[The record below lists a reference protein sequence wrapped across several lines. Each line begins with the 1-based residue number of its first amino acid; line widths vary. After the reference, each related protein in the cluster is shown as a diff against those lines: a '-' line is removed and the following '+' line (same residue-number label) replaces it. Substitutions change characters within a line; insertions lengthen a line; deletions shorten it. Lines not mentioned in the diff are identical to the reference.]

1 MKALRWFQTK
11 VGLFQDPRMMF
22 LLNQPHG
29 DSYFVI
35 WFYLKDLAGM
45 INDDGYIYV
54 SEGQV
59 MPTELLA
66 RQLRRRKAFVER
78 VLDVFEQIDL
88 ISRDET
94 GLIRIVPW
102 DEIQSFSRDEKK
114 RSDAR
119 DRMRRYR
126 QRQRE
131 EQVNAAVCASYDE
144 MTGRMPVERLGSVNG
159 QACETGYTAP
169 YGRAEWDCVQHDEQ
183 VGAMLDEKIQ
193 SIDEP
198 MPDTEPAASYG
209 GTAVDYPRNGMKTVA
224 VTDKKRLRV
233 NGQTHQTEYAAPYG
247 KADLHCV
254 RHDEQVGAMLDE
266 KVHGVDK
273 PTPDTEPAAS
283 YGGTAVDYPRN
294 GMKTV
299 AVTDKKRQRVHGQAQ
314 QTGYAVP
321 YGEADLHCVRHGE
334 QVGVLLDEK
343 MQSINELIPER
354 EYAVSYSGAVMDYPR
369 NGMKT
374 VAVTDK
380 KRLRAHGQAQ
390 QTGYTVPYGKAA
402 LDFVQHNEQ
411 VGAILDEKMQN
422 INEPIP
428 ETEYAAS
435 CGGADLTCT
444 QLSERQELAAYDGD
458 GIDGIQGEEG
468 AEGIAYVTEDRAS
481 APGADP
487 AADYLDEGQNTCG
500 DREEASSLP
509 GGKALLYYE
518 ALFGK
523 ADGQTVE
530 ALQGLARR
538 WGEEAVCRAIC
549 IALKK
554 GASSVQYIHAVL
566 VHSKGSP
573 RHDTAPSPY
582 ESAGG
587 TPSGQ
592 GGLRHI
598 SDMSWGS
605 PDVSLGEGICP
616 VYEALP

>member
-54 SEGQV
+54 SERQV

-131 EQVNAAVCASYDE
+131 GQAKAAAGASHNE
-144 MTGRMPVERLGSVNG
+144 MAGCMPDERLQGVNG
-159 QACETGYTAP
+159 QACETGYVAS

-183 VGAMLDEKIQ
+183 VGAILDEKMQNIN
-193 SIDEP
+193 EP
-198 MPDTEPAASYG
+198 TPETEPAASYG
-209 GTAVDYPRNGMKTVA
+209 GTAVDYRRNGMKTVA
-224 VTDKKRLRV
+224 VT
-233 NGQTHQTEYAAPYG
+233 N
-247 KADLHCV
+247 
-254 RHDEQVGAMLDE
+254 
-266 KVHGVDK
+266 
-273 PTPDTEPAAS
+273 
-283 YGGTAVDYPRN
+283 
-294 GMKTV
+294 
-299 AVTDKKRQRVHGQAQ
+299 
-314 QTGYAVP
+314 
-321 YGEADLHCVRHGE
+321 
-334 QVGVLLDEK
+334 
-343 MQSINELIPER
+343 
-354 EYAVSYSGAVMDYPR
+354 
-369 NGMKT
+369 
-374 VAVTDK
+374 K

-458 GIDGIQGEEG
+458 DIDGIQGEEANQG
-468 AEGIAYVTEDRAS
+468 MSYVTEDRAY
-481 APGADP
+481 APGADF
-487 AADYLDEGQNTCG
+487 AADYPDEGRDICG
-500 DREEASSLP
+500 DREEPSSPP

-538 WGEEAVCRAIC
+538 WGEEAVCRAVC

-554 GASSVQYIHAVL
+554 GASSIQYIHAVL

-592 GGLRHI
+592 GGLCHI
-598 SDMSWGS
+598 SAMSWGS
-605 PDVSLGEGICP
+605 PDVSLGEGIRP

>member
-1 MKALRWFQTK
+1 MKGLRWFQTK
-11 VGLFQDPRMMF
+11 VGLFQDPRMMY

-54 SEGQV
+54 SERQA

-94 GLIRIVPW
+94 GLMRIVPW

-131 EQVNAAVCASYDE
+131 GLAKAAACASHNE
-144 MTGRMPVERLGSVNG
+144 MTGCMSDERLQGVNG
-159 QACETGYTAP
+159 QACETGYVAS

-183 VGAMLDEKIQ
+183 VGAILDEKMQNIN
-193 SIDEP
+193 EP
-198 MPDTEPAASYG
+198 TPETEPAASYG
-209 GTAVDYPRNGMKTVA
+209 GTAVDYR
-224 VTDKKRLRV
+224 
-233 NGQTHQTEYAAPYG
+233 
-247 KADLHCV
+247 
-254 RHDEQVGAMLDE
+254 
-266 KVHGVDK
+266 
-273 PTPDTEPAAS
+273 
-283 YGGTAVDYPRN
+283 
-294 GMKTV
+294 
-299 AVTDKKRQRVHGQAQ
+299 
-314 QTGYAVP
+314 
-321 YGEADLHCVRHGE
+321 
-334 QVGVLLDEK
+334 
-343 MQSINELIPER
+343 
-354 EYAVSYSGAVMDYPR
+354 R

-444 QLSERQELAAYDGD
+444 QLSEGREIAAYEGD
-458 GIDGIQGEEG
+458 DIDGIQGEER
-468 AEGIAYVTEDRAS
+468 AEGIAYVTEDRAY
-481 APGADP
+481 APGADSV
-487 AADYLDEGQNTCG
+487 ADYLGEGQNTCG
-500 DREEASSLP
+500 DREEPSSLP

-523 ADGQTVE
+523 ADGQTAE

-538 WGEEAVCRAIC
+538 WGDEAVCRAIC

-554 GASSVQYIHAVL
+554 GESSVPYIRAVL
-566 VHSKGSP
+566 VHCKGNP

-582 ESAGG
+582 ERERSM
-587 TPSGQ
+587 PSGQ

-598 SDMSWGS
+598 SDRNWGS

>member
-11 VGLFQDPRMMF
+11 VGLFQDPRMMY
-22 LLNQPHG
+22 LLSQPHG

-54 SEGQV
+54 SEGQA

-131 EQVNAAVCASYDE
+131 GQAKAAACASHNE
-144 MTGRMPVERLGSVNG
+144 MAGCMSEERLQGVNG

-169 YGRAEWDCVQHDEQ
+169 YGRAE
-183 VGAMLDEKIQ
+183 L
-193 SIDEP
+193 
-198 MPDTEPAASYG
+198 Y
-209 GTAVDYPRNGMKTVA
+209 
-224 VTDKKRLRV
+224 
-233 NGQTHQTEYAAPYG
+233 
-247 KADLHCV
+247 CV
-254 RHDEQVGAMLDE
+254 RYDEQVGAMLDE

-273 PTPDTEPAAS
+273 PTPETEPAAS
-283 YGGTAVDYPRN
+283 YGEMTMG
-294 GMKTV
+294 
-299 AVTDKKRQRVHGQAQ
+299 
-314 QTGYAVP
+314 
-321 YGEADLHCVRHGE
+321 CFRHGE
-334 QVGVLLDEK
+334 KDIL
-343 MQSINELIPER
+343 
-354 EYAVSYSGAVMDYPR
+354 
-369 NGMKT
+369 
-374 VAVTDK
+374 VTDK
-380 KRLRAHGQAQ
+380 KRLRVHGQAQ
-390 QTGYTVPYGKAA
+390 QTGYTVPYGKAKW
-402 LDFVQHNEQ
+402 DCVQHGEQVDRMLGEKMQSINAPIPDTEHTASYGRAAVDYPRNGMKTIAVTDKKRLRVHGQAQQTGYAVPSGKADLHCVQHGEQ
-411 VGAILDEKMQN
+411 VGILLDEKMQS

-428 ETEYAAS
+428 ATEYAAL

-444 QLSERQELAAYDGD
+444 QLSEGREIAAYEGD
-458 GIDGIQGEEG
+458 DIDGIQGEER
-468 AEGIAYVTEDRAS
+468 AEGIAYVTEDRAY
-481 APGADP
+481 APGADSV
-487 AADYLDEGQNTCG
+487 ADYLGEGQNTCG
-500 DREEASSLP
+500 DREEPSSLP

-523 ADGQTVE
+523 TDRQTVE

-538 WGEEAVCRAIC
+538 WGDEAVCRAIC

-554 GASSVQYIHAVL
+554 GESSVPYIRAVL

-582 ESAGG
+582 ETKRSM
-587 TPSGQ
+587 PSGR

-605 PDVSLGEGICP
+605 PDVSLGEGIRP

>member
-11 VGLFQDPRMMF
+11 VGLFQDPRMMY
-22 LLNQPHG
+22 LLSQPHG

-45 INDDGYIYV
+45 LNDDGYIYV
-54 SEGQV
+54 SEGQA

-88 ISRDET
+88 ISRDEA
-94 GLIRIVPW
+94 GFIRIVPW

-131 EQVNAAVCASYDE
+131 GQAKAAAGASHNE
-144 MTGRMPVERLGSVNG
+144 MAGCMPDERLQGVNG
-159 QACETGYTAP
+159 QACETGYVAS

-183 VGAMLDEKIQ
+183 VGAILDEKMQNIN
-193 SIDEP
+193 EP
-198 MPDTEPAASYG
+198 TPETEPAASYG
-209 GTAVDYPRNGMKTVA
+209 GTAVDYR
-224 VTDKKRLRV
+224 
-233 NGQTHQTEYAAPYG
+233 
-247 KADLHCV
+247 
-254 RHDEQVGAMLDE
+254 
-266 KVHGVDK
+266 
-273 PTPDTEPAAS
+273 
-283 YGGTAVDYPRN
+283 
-294 GMKTV
+294 
-299 AVTDKKRQRVHGQAQ
+299 
-314 QTGYAVP
+314 
-321 YGEADLHCVRHGE
+321 
-334 QVGVLLDEK
+334 
-343 MQSINELIPER
+343 
-354 EYAVSYSGAVMDYPR
+354 R

-458 GIDGIQGEEG
+458 DIDGIQGEEANQG
-468 AEGIAYVTEDRAS
+468 MSYVTEDRAY
-481 APGADP
+481 APGADF
-487 AADYLDEGQNTCG
+487 AADYPDEGRDICG
-500 DREEASSLP
+500 DREEPSSPP
-509 GGKALLYYE
+509 GSKALLYYE

-523 ADGQTVE
+523 ADGQTAE

-538 WGEEAVCRAIC
+538 WGDEAVCRAVC

-554 GASSVQYIHAVL
+554 GASSIQYIRTVL
-566 VHSKGSP
+566 VHCKGTP

-582 ESAGG
+582 ENARSM
-587 TPSGQ
+587 PSGQ

-598 SDMSWGS
+598 SDMNWGS
-605 PDVSLGEGICP
+605 PDVSLGEGIRP

>member
-1 MKALRWFQTK
+1 MY
-11 VGLFQDPRMMF
+11 
-22 LLNQPHG
+22 LLSQPHG

-54 SEGQV
+54 SEGQA

-66 RQLRRRKAFVER
+66 RQLRRSKAFVER

-94 GLIRIVPW
+94 GLMRIVPW

-131 EQVNAAVCASYDE
+131 GQEKVAPCTPADE
-144 MTGRMPVERLGSVNG
+144 MTGCLPDERLQGVNG
-159 QACETGYTAP
+159 QAGEGYATSCGKAAL
-169 YGRAEWDCVQHDEQ
+169 YCVQHDEQ
-183 VGAMLDEKIQ
+183 AGAMLDEKVHGV
-193 SIDEP
+193 DKPTPE
-198 MPDTEPAASYG
+198 TEPAASYG

-224 VTDKKRLRV
+224 VTDKKRLRA
-233 NGQTHQTEYAAPYG
+233 NGQTHQTEYAAPSG

-254 RHDEQVGAMLDE
+254 Q
-266 KVHGVDK
+266 
-273 PTPDTEPAAS
+273 
-283 YGGTAVDYPRN
+283 
-294 GMKTV
+294 
-299 AVTDKKRQRVHGQAQ
+299 
-314 QTGYAVP
+314 
-321 YGEADLHCVRHGE
+321 HGE
-334 QVGVLLDEK
+334 QVGILLDEK
-343 MQSINELIPER
+343 MRS
-354 EYAVSYSGAVMDYPR
+354 
-369 NGMKT
+369 
-374 VAVTDK
+374 
-380 KRLRAHGQAQ
+380 
-390 QTGYTVPYGKAA
+390 
-402 LDFVQHNEQ
+402 
-411 VGAILDEKMQN
+411 

-428 ETEYAAS
+428 ATEYAAP
-435 CGGADLTCT
+435 CGGADLNCT
-444 QLSERQELAAYDGD
+444 QLSERQEIAAYDRD
-458 GIDGIQGEEG
+458 GMNGIQGEEG
-468 AEGIAYVTEDRAS
+468 AEGIAYVTEDRAY
-481 APGADP
+481 APWADS
-487 AADYLDEGQNTCG
+487 AADYLDEGRDTCS
-500 DREEASSLP
+500 DREEPSSLP

-582 ESAGG
+582 ETERSM
-587 TPSGQ
+587 PSGR

-616 VYEALP
+616 VYDALP

>member
-1 MKALRWFQTK
+1 MSLTTIESCEGRGADMKALRWFQTK

-54 SEGQV
+54 SERQA

-131 EQVNAAVCASYDE
+131 EQANVAACASHNE
-144 MTGRMPVERLGSVNG
+144 MPGRMPAERLESVNG
-159 QACETGYTAP
+159 QACETGYVAP
-169 YGRAEWDCVQHDEQ
+169 YGRSELDCLQHGEQ
-183 VGAMLDEKIQ
+183 IGRVLDESIQ
-193 SIDEP
+193 NDNELVP
-198 MPDTEPAASYG
+198 ETERAASYG
-209 GTAVDYPRNGMKTVA
+209 GAAV
-224 VTDKKRLRV
+224 
-233 NGQTHQTEYAAPYG
+233 
-247 KADLHCV
+247 
-254 RHDEQVGAMLDE
+254 
-266 KVHGVDK
+266 
-273 PTPDTEPAAS
+273 
-283 YGGTAVDYPRN
+283 
-294 GMKTV
+294 
-299 AVTDKKRQRVHGQAQ
+299 
-314 QTGYAVP
+314 
-321 YGEADLHCVRHGE
+321 
-334 QVGVLLDEK
+334 
-343 MQSINELIPER
+343 
-354 EYAVSYSGAVMDYPR
+354 DYPR

-444 QLSERQELAAYDGD
+444 QLSERQELAAYEGD
-458 GIDGIQGEEG
+458 DIDGIQGEER
-468 AEGIAYVTEDRAS
+468 AEGIAYVTEDRAY
-481 APGADP
+481 APCAGS
-487 AADYLDEGQNTCG
+487 AADYLDVGQDTCG
-500 DREEASSLP
+500 DREEPSSPP

-523 ADGQTVE
+523 ADGQTAE

-538 WGEEAVCRAIC
+538 WGDEAVCRAIC

-554 GASSVQYIHAVL
+554 GESSVPYIRAVL
-566 VHSKGSP
+566 IHCKGNP

-582 ESAGG
+582 ENERSM
-587 TPSGQ
+587 PSGQ

-598 SDMSWGS
+598 SDRNWGS

>member
-11 VGLFQDPRMMF
+11 VGLFQDPRMMY

-54 SEGQV
+54 SERQA

-131 EQVNAAVCASYDE
+131 GQAKAAAGASHNEMAGCMPDE
-144 MTGRMPVERLGSVNG
+144 RIRSVNG
-159 QACETGYTAP
+159 QAQQTGYTAP
-169 YGRAEWDCVQHDEQ
+169 YGRAELDCVQ
-183 VGAMLDEKIQ
+183 
-193 SIDEP
+193 
-198 MPDTEPAASYG
+198 
-209 GTAVDYPRNGMKTVA
+209 
-224 VTDKKRLRV
+224 
-233 NGQTHQTEYAAPYG
+233 
-247 KADLHCV
+247 
-254 RHDEQVGAMLDE
+254 
-266 KVHGVDK
+266 
-273 PTPDTEPAAS
+273 
-283 YGGTAVDYPRN
+283 
-294 GMKTV
+294 
-299 AVTDKKRQRVHGQAQ
+299 
-314 QTGYAVP
+314 
-321 YGEADLHCVRHGE
+321 HGE
-334 QVGVLLDEK
+334 QVGILLDEK
-343 MQSINELIPER
+343 MQSINE
-354 EYAVSYSGAVMDYPR
+354 
-369 NGMKT
+369 
-374 VAVTDK
+374 
-380 KRLRAHGQAQ
+380 
-390 QTGYTVPYGKAA
+390 
-402 LDFVQHNEQ
+402 
-411 VGAILDEKMQN
+411 
-422 INEPIP
+422 PIP
-428 ETEYAAS
+428 ATEYAAP

-444 QLSERQELAAYDGD
+444 LLSERQELAAYDGD
-458 GIDGIQGEEG
+458 DIDGIQGEEG
-468 AEGIAYVTEDRAS
+468 AEGVAYVAEDMVY
-481 APGADP
+481 APCAGS
-487 AADYLDEGQNTCG
+487 AADYLDVGQDTCG
-500 DREEASSLP
+500 DREEPSSPP

-518 ALFGK
+518 ALFSK
-523 ADGQTVE
+523 ADGQTAE

-538 WGEEAVCRAIC
+538 WGDEAVCRAIC

-554 GASSVQYIHAVL
+554 GESSVPYIRAVL
-566 VHSKGSP
+566 VHCKGNP

-582 ESAGG
+582 ERERSM
-587 TPSGQ
+587 PSGQ

-598 SDMSWGS
+598 SDRNWGS

>member
-11 VGLFQDPRMMF
+11 VGLFQDPRMMY
-22 LLNQPHG
+22 LLSQPHG

-45 INDDGYIYV
+45 INDNGCIYV
-54 SEGQV
+54 SQGQPV
-59 MPTELLA
+59 TTELLA

-94 GLIRIVPW
+94 GLMRIVPW

-131 EQVNAAVCASYDE
+131 EQVKAAACALPNE
-144 MTGRMPVERLGSVNG
+144 MIGRMPDERIRSVNG
-159 QACETGYTAP
+159 QACEGYTTS
-169 YGRAEWDCVQHDEQ
+169 C
-183 VGAMLDEKIQ
+183 
-193 SIDEP
+193 
-198 MPDTEPAASYG
+198 
-209 GTAVDYPRNGMKTVA
+209 
-224 VTDKKRLRV
+224 
-233 NGQTHQTEYAAPYG
+233 
-247 KADLHCV
+247 
-254 RHDEQVGAMLDE
+254 
-266 KVHGVDK
+266 
-273 PTPDTEPAAS
+273 
-283 YGGTAVDYPRN
+283 
-294 GMKTV
+294 
-299 AVTDKKRQRVHGQAQ
+299 
-314 QTGYAVP
+314 
-321 YGEADLHCVRHGE
+321 
-334 QVGVLLDEK
+334 
-343 MQSINELIPER
+343 
-354 EYAVSYSGAVMDYPR
+354 
-369 NGMKT
+369 
-374 VAVTDK
+374 
-380 KRLRAHGQAQ
+380 
-390 QTGYTVPYGKAA
+390 GKAA
-402 LDFVQHNEQ
+402 LDFVQHDEQ
-411 VGAILDEKMQN
+411 IGAILDEKMQN
-422 INEPIP
+422 INEPTPETEPAASYGGAVMGDLRNSEKTVAETDKRMQSVNGQGREMRDTAPYGRAEWDCVHYGEQVGVLLDEKVHGVDKPTPETEPTESYGGAAVDYPRNGMKTIAMTDKKRLRVNGQAQQTGYAVPSGKAKWGCVQHDERIGVLLDEKAQNINELIP
-428 ETEYAAS
+428 EREYAAS
-435 CGGADLTCT
+435 YGGAVMGFLKNSEKDAAGPDEKVQSVNEPTYQVECAVANDGADLACT

-458 GIDGIQGEEG
+458 DIDGIQRED
-468 AEGIAYVTEDRAS
+468 ADEGISYVTKYV
-481 APGADP
+481 PGADS
-487 AADYLDEGQNTCG
+487 AADYLNEGQNTCS
-500 DREEASSLP
+500 DREEPSSLP

-582 ESAGG
+582 ETERAM
-587 TPSGQ
+587 PSGR

-598 SDMSWGS
+598 SAMSWGS
-605 PDVSLGEGICP
+605 PDVSLGEGIRP

>member
-11 VGLFQDPRMMF
+11 VGLFQDPRMMY
-22 LLNQPHG
+22 LLSQPHG

-35 WFYLKDLAGM
+35 WFYLKDLADM

-54 SEGQV
+54 SERQA

-131 EQVNAAVCASYDE
+131 GQAKAAAGASHNE
-144 MTGRMPVERLGSVNG
+144 MAGCMPDERLQGVNG
-159 QACETGYTAP
+159 QACETGYVAS

-183 VGAMLDEKIQ
+183 VGAILDEKMQNIN
-193 SIDEP
+193 EP
-198 MPDTEPAASYG
+198 TPETEPAASYG
-209 GTAVDYPRNGMKTVA
+209 GTAVDYR
-224 VTDKKRLRV
+224 
-233 NGQTHQTEYAAPYG
+233 
-247 KADLHCV
+247 
-254 RHDEQVGAMLDE
+254 
-266 KVHGVDK
+266 
-273 PTPDTEPAAS
+273 
-283 YGGTAVDYPRN
+283 
-294 GMKTV
+294 
-299 AVTDKKRQRVHGQAQ
+299 
-314 QTGYAVP
+314 
-321 YGEADLHCVRHGE
+321 
-334 QVGVLLDEK
+334 
-343 MQSINELIPER
+343 
-354 EYAVSYSGAVMDYPR
+354 R

-444 QLSERQELAAYDGD
+444 QLSERREIAAYDGD
-458 GIDGIQGEEG
+458 DIDGMQGEEG
-468 AEGIAYVTEDRAS
+468 EEGISYVTEDMAYAS
-481 APGADP
+481 WAGSDSSCF
-487 AADYLDEGQNTCG
+487 DVGQDTCG
-500 DREEASSLP
+500 DREEPSSPP
-509 GGKALLYYE
+509 GSKALLYYE

-538 WGEEAVCRAIC
+538 WGDEAVCRAVC

-554 GASSVQYIHAVL
+554 GASSVPYIHAVL

-573 RHDTAPSPY
+573 RHDAAPSPY
-582 ESAGG
+582 ESERPV
-587 TPSGQ
+587 PSGQ

-598 SDMSWGS
+598 SDRNWGS

>member
-11 VGLFQDPRMMF
+11 VGLFQDPRMMY
-22 LLNQPHG
+22 LLSQPHG

-54 SEGQV
+54 SERQA

-131 EQVNAAVCASYDE
+131 GQAKAAAGASHNE
-144 MTGRMPVERLGSVNG
+144 MAGCMPDERLQGVNG
-159 QACETGYTAP
+159 QACETGYVAS

-183 VGAMLDEKIQ
+183 VGAILDEKMQNIN
-193 SIDEP
+193 EP
-198 MPDTEPAASYG
+198 TPETEPAASYD
-209 GTAVDYPRNGMKTVA
+209 GTAADYR
-224 VTDKKRLRV
+224 
-233 NGQTHQTEYAAPYG
+233 
-247 KADLHCV
+247 
-254 RHDEQVGAMLDE
+254 
-266 KVHGVDK
+266 
-273 PTPDTEPAAS
+273 
-283 YGGTAVDYPRN
+283 
-294 GMKTV
+294 
-299 AVTDKKRQRVHGQAQ
+299 
-314 QTGYAVP
+314 
-321 YGEADLHCVRHGE
+321 
-334 QVGVLLDEK
+334 
-343 MQSINELIPER
+343 
-354 EYAVSYSGAVMDYPR
+354 R

-435 CGGADLTCT
+435 CGGANLTCT

-458 GIDGIQGEEG
+458 DIDGIQGEETD
-468 AEGIAYVTEDRAS
+468 EGISYVAEDMAY
-481 APGADP
+481 APCAGS
-487 AADYLDEGQNTCG
+487 AADYLDVGQDTCG
-500 DREEASSLP
+500 DREEPSSPP
-509 GGKALLYYE
+509 GSKALLYYE

-582 ESAGG
+582 ETKRSM
-587 TPSGQ
+587 PSGR

-605 PDVSLGEGICP
+605 PDVSLGEGIRP
-616 VYEALP
+616 VYEALL

>member
-54 SEGQV
+54 SERQA

-119 DRMRRYR
+119 NRMRRYR

-131 EQVNAAVCASYDE
+131 EQANTAACASHNE
-144 MTGRMPVERLGSVNG
+144 MTGRMPVERLQSVNG
-159 QACETGYTAP
+159 QACEPGYTVP
-169 YGRAEWDCVQHDEQ
+169 YGEGVLKCQHGEQ
-183 VGAMLDEKIQ
+183 VSRMLDEKIQ
-193 SIDEP
+193 DINEP
-198 MPDTEPAASYG
+198 LLETEPAASYSRVATG
-209 GTAVDYPRNGMKTVA
+209 YRRNGMKTVA
-224 VTDKKRLRV
+224 VPDKRIQRV
-233 NGQTHQTEYAAPYG
+233 NGQTHQTGYTAPSGKAELDCGHYGEQISHMLDEKIQNGNEPLPETEPTALYGGTVADYPQNGMKASAVTNKRTQHVNEQTHQTGYAAPYG
-247 KADLHCV
+247 EAELDCV
-254 RHDEQVGAMLDE
+254 RYGEQIGVIVHE
-266 KVHGVDK
+266 KSHGVD
-273 PTPDTEPAAS
+273 EP
-283 YGGTAVDYPRN
+283 
-294 GMKTV
+294 
-299 AVTDKKRQRVHGQAQ
+299 
-314 QTGYAVP
+314 
-321 YGEADLHCVRHGE
+321 L
-334 QVGVLLDEK
+334 
-343 MQSINELIPER
+343 
-354 EYAVSYSGAVMDYPR
+354 
-369 NGMKT
+369 
-374 VAVTDK
+374 
-380 KRLRAHGQAQ
+380 
-390 QTGYTVPYGKAA
+390 
-402 LDFVQHNEQ
+402 
-411 VGAILDEKMQN
+411 
-422 INEPIP
+422 P
-428 ETEYAAS
+428 ETEYVASCDGIVMDFPQHNEKDASGADEKLQIANGQIHKMEYAAS
-435 CGGADLTCT
+435 SGRAVLTCP
-444 QLSERQELAAYDGD
+444 QISNVRKIAAHDENDIGS
-458 GIDGIQGEEG
+458 IQGEEATG
-468 AEGIAYVTEDRAS
+468 GMLYVTEDGTPMPYANS
-481 APGADP
+481 AAGR
-487 AADYLDEGQNTCG
+487 LDEKRDTCG
-500 DREEASSLP
+500 DREEPSSPP

-523 ADGQTVE
+523 ADGQTAE

-538 WGEEAVCRAIC
+538 WGDEAVCRAIC

-554 GASSVQYIHAVL
+554 GESSVPYIRAVL
-566 VHSKGSP
+566 VHCKGNP

-582 ESAGG
+582 ERERSM
-587 TPSGQ
+587 PSGQ

-598 SDMSWGS
+598 SDRNWGS

>member
-11 VGLFQDPRMMF
+11 VGLFQDPRMMY

-54 SEGQV
+54 SEGQA

-94 GLIRIVPW
+94 GLMRIVPW

-131 EQVNAAVCASYDE
+131 EQANVAACASHNE
-144 MTGRMPVERLGSVNG
+144 MPGRMPAERLESVNG
-159 QACETGYTAP
+159 QACETGYVAS
-169 YGRAEWDCVQHDEQ
+169 YGRAELYCVRHDEQ

-193 SIDEP
+193 NINEP
-198 MPDTEPAASYG
+198 IPETEPAASYG

-233 NGQTHQTEYAAPYG
+233 
-247 KADLHCV
+247 
-254 RHDEQVGAMLDE
+254 
-266 KVHGVDK
+266 
-273 PTPDTEPAAS
+273 
-283 YGGTAVDYPRN
+283 
-294 GMKTV
+294 
-299 AVTDKKRQRVHGQAQ
+299 HGQAQ
-314 QTGYAVP
+314 QTGDAVP
-321 YGEADLHCVRHGE
+321 SGKAEWECVHYGE
-334 QVGVLLDEK
+334 QVGVLLDAK
-343 MQSINELIPER
+343 VQGVDKPIPER
-354 EYAVSYSGAVMDYPR
+354 EYAASYGEAVMGCPR
-369 NGMKT
+369 NS
-374 VAVTDK
+374 
-380 KRLRAHGQAQ
+380 
-390 QTGYTVPYGKAA
+390 GKDAA
-402 LDFVQHNEQ
+402 
-411 VGAILDEKMQN
+411 GPDEKVQSV
-422 INEPIP
+422 NEPTYKV
-428 ETEYAAS
+428 ECAVAND
-435 CGGADLTCT
+435 GADLTCT
-444 QLSERQELAAYDGD
+444 QISERQELAAYEGD
-458 GIDGIQGEEG
+458 DIDGIQGEEANQG
-468 AEGIAYVTEDRAS
+468 MSYVTEDRAY
-481 APGADP
+481 APGADF
-487 AADYLDEGQNTCG
+487 AADYPDEGRDICG
-500 DREEASSLP
+500 DREEPSSPP

-538 WGEEAVCRAIC
+538 WGDEAVCRAIC

-554 GASSVQYIHAVL
+554 GESSVPYIRAVL
-566 VHSKGSP
+566 IHCKGNP

-582 ESAGG
+582 ERERSM
-587 TPSGQ
+587 PSGQ
-592 GGLRHI
+592 GGLCHI
-598 SDMSWGS
+598 SAMSWGS
-605 PDVSLGEGICP
+605 PDVSLGEGIRP

>member
-1 MKALRWFQTK
+1 MKGLRWFQTK
-11 VGLFQDPRMMF
+11 VGLFQDPRMMY
-22 LLNQPHG
+22 LLSQPHG

-54 SEGQV
+54 SERQV

-131 EQVNAAVCASYDE
+131 GLAKAAACASHNE
-144 MTGRMPVERLGSVNG
+144 MTGCMSDERLQGVNG
-159 QACETGYTAP
+159 QACETGYVAS
-169 YGRAEWDCVQHDEQ
+169 YGRAELYCVRHDEQ

-193 SIDEP
+193 NINEP
-198 MPDTEPAASYG
+198 LPETEPAGLYS
-209 GTAVDYPRNGMKTVA
+209 GTAADYPRNGMKA
-224 VTDKKRLRV
+224 VDVPDKKRLRV

-247 KADLHCV
+247 RAELDCV
-254 RHDEQVGAMLDE
+254 QHDEQVGI
-266 KVHGVDK
+266 
-273 PTPDTEPAAS
+273 
-283 YGGTAVDYPRN
+283 
-294 GMKTV
+294 
-299 AVTDKKRQRVHGQAQ
+299 
-314 QTGYAVP
+314 
-321 YGEADLHCVRHGE
+321 
-334 QVGVLLDEK
+334 LLDEK
-343 MQSINELIPER
+343 MQSINE
-354 EYAVSYSGAVMDYPR
+354 
-369 NGMKT
+369 
-374 VAVTDK
+374 
-380 KRLRAHGQAQ
+380 
-390 QTGYTVPYGKAA
+390 
-402 LDFVQHNEQ
+402 
-411 VGAILDEKMQN
+411 
-422 INEPIP
+422 PIP
-428 ETEYAAS
+428 ATEYAAP

-444 QLSERQELAAYDGD
+444 QLSEGREIAAYDGD
-458 GIDGIQGEEG
+458 DIDGIQGEEANQG
-468 AEGIAYVTEDRAS
+468 MSYVTEDRAY
-481 APGADP
+481 APGADF
-487 AADYLDEGQNTCG
+487 AADYLDVGQDTCG
-500 DREEASSLP
+500 DREEPSSPP

-523 ADGQTVE
+523 ADGQTAE

-538 WGEEAVCRAIC
+538 WGDEAVCRAVC

-554 GASSVQYIHAVL
+554 GASSIQYIRTVL
-566 VHSKGSP
+566 VHCKGTP

-582 ESAGG
+582 ENARSM
-587 TPSGQ
+587 PSGQ

-598 SDMSWGS
+598 SDMNWGS
-605 PDVSLGEGICP
+605 PDVSLGEGIRP

>member
-11 VGLFQDPRMMF
+11 VGLFQDPRMMY
-22 LLNQPHG
+22 LLSQPHG

-54 SEGQV
+54 SEGQA

-94 GLIRIVPW
+94 GLMRIVPW

-131 EQVNAAVCASYDE
+131 EQASVAACASHNE
-144 MTGRMPVERLGSVNG
+144 MPGRMPAERLESVNG
-159 QACETGYTAP
+159 QACETGYVAP
-169 YGRAEWDCVQHDEQ
+169 YGRSEWDCVQHD
-183 VGAMLDEKIQ
+183 
-193 SIDEP
+193 
-198 MPDTEPAASYG
+198 
-209 GTAVDYPRNGMKTVA
+209 
-224 VTDKKRLRV
+224 
-233 NGQTHQTEYAAPYG
+233 
-247 KADLHCV
+247 
-254 RHDEQVGAMLDE
+254 
-266 KVHGVDK
+266 
-273 PTPDTEPAAS
+273 
-283 YGGTAVDYPRN
+283 
-294 GMKTV
+294 
-299 AVTDKKRQRVHGQAQ
+299 
-314 QTGYAVP
+314 
-321 YGEADLHCVRHGE
+321 
-334 QVGVLLDEK
+334 
-343 MQSINELIPER
+343 
-354 EYAVSYSGAVMDYPR
+354 
-369 NGMKT
+369 
-374 VAVTDK
+374 
-380 KRLRAHGQAQ
+380 
-390 QTGYTVPYGKAA
+390 
-402 LDFVQHNEQ
+402 EQ

-422 INEPIP
+422 INEPTPETEPAASYGRTAVDYHRNGMKTIAVTDKKRLRVHGQAQQTGYAVPSGKAEWECVHYGEQVGVLLDAKVQGVDKPIP
-428 ETEYAAS
+428 EREYAAS
-435 CGGADLTCT
+435 YGEAVMGCPRNSGKDAAGPDEKVQSVNEPTYKVECAVANDGADLTCT
-444 QLSERQELAAYDGD
+444 QISERQELTAYEGD
-458 GIDGIQGEEG
+458 DIDGIQGEETD
-468 AEGIAYVTEDRAS
+468 EGISYVAEDMAY
-481 APGADP
+481 APCAGS
-487 AADYLDEGQNTCG
+487 AADYLDVGQDTCG
-500 DREEASSLP
+500 DREEPSSLP

-573 RHDTAPSPY
+573 RHDTALSPY
-582 ESAGG
+582 ETERSM
-587 TPSGQ
+587 PSGR

-605 PDVSLGEGICP
+605 PDVSLGEGIRP
-616 VYEALP
+616 VYEALL

>member
-1 MKALRWFQTK
+1 MKGLRWFQTK
-11 VGLFQDPRMMF
+11 VGLFQDPRMMY
-22 LLNQPHG
+22 LLSQPHG

-45 INDDGYIYV
+45 LNDDGYIYV
-54 SEGQV
+54 SEGQI

-94 GLIRIVPW
+94 GLMRIVPW

-131 EQVNAAVCASYDE
+131 GQAKAAAGASHNEMAGCMPDE
-144 MTGRMPVERLGSVNG
+144 RIRSVNG
-159 QACETGYTAP
+159 QACKTGYTAP
-169 YGRAEWDCVQHDEQ
+169 CGKIELECVQRDEQ

-198 MPDTEPAASYG
+198 LPETEYTASYG
-209 GTAVDYPRNGMKTVA
+209 ETAMGCFQHGEKDIL

-233 NGQTHQTEYAAPYG
+233 HGQAQQTEYAAPYG
-247 KADLHCV
+247 RAKWDCV
-254 RHDEQVGAMLDE
+254 Q
-266 KVHGVDK
+266 
-273 PTPDTEPAAS
+273 
-283 YGGTAVDYPRN
+283 
-294 GMKTV
+294 
-299 AVTDKKRQRVHGQAQ
+299 
-314 QTGYAVP
+314 
-321 YGEADLHCVRHGE
+321 HGE
-334 QVGVLLDEK
+334 QVDRMLGEK
-343 MQSINELIPER
+343 MQSINDPIPDTEHT
-354 EYAVSYSGAVMDYPR
+354 ASYSGAAMGCFRSREKDTVGPDEKVQSV
-369 NGMKT
+369 NGQTHKVECT
-374 VAVTDK
+374 VAND
-380 KRLRAHGQAQ
+380 
-390 QTGYTVPYGKAA
+390 
-402 LDFVQHNEQ
+402 
-411 VGAILDEKMQN
+411 GA
-422 INEPIP
+422 
-428 ETEYAAS
+428 
-435 CGGADLTCT
+435 GLTCT
-444 QLSERQELAAYDGD
+444 QLSERQELVVYDGD

-468 AEGIAYVTEDRAS
+468 AEGIAYVTEDRAY
-481 APGADP
+481 APGAGS
-487 AADYLDEGQNTCG
+487 AADRFDEGRDTCG
-500 DREEASSLP
+500 DREEPSSLP

-538 WGEEAVCRAIC
+538 WGDEAVCRAIC

-582 ESAGG
+582 ETERSM
-587 TPSGQ
+587 PSGQ

-616 VYEALP
+616 VYEAMP

>member
-1 MKALRWFQTK
+1 MKGLRWFQTK
-11 VGLFQDPRMMF
+11 VGLFQDPRMMY
-22 LLNQPHG
+22 LLSQPHG

-54 SEGQV
+54 SEGQA

-131 EQVNAAVCASYDE
+131 GLAKAAACASHNE
-144 MTGRMPVERLGSVNG
+144 MTGCMSDERLQGVNG
-159 QACETGYTAP
+159 QACETGYVAS
-169 YGRAEWDCVQHDEQ
+169 YGRAELYCVRHDEQ

-193 SIDEP
+193 NINEP
-198 MPDTEPAASYG
+198 LPETEPAGLYS
-209 GTAVDYPRNGMKTVA
+209 GTAADYPRNGMKA
-224 VTDKKRLRV
+224 VDVPDKKRLRV

-247 KADLHCV
+247 RAELDCV
-254 RHDEQVGAMLDE
+254 QHDEQVGI
-266 KVHGVDK
+266 
-273 PTPDTEPAAS
+273 
-283 YGGTAVDYPRN
+283 
-294 GMKTV
+294 
-299 AVTDKKRQRVHGQAQ
+299 
-314 QTGYAVP
+314 
-321 YGEADLHCVRHGE
+321 
-334 QVGVLLDEK
+334 LLDEK
-343 MQSINELIPER
+343 MQSINE
-354 EYAVSYSGAVMDYPR
+354 
-369 NGMKT
+369 
-374 VAVTDK
+374 
-380 KRLRAHGQAQ
+380 
-390 QTGYTVPYGKAA
+390 
-402 LDFVQHNEQ
+402 
-411 VGAILDEKMQN
+411 
-422 INEPIP
+422 PIP
-428 ETEYAAS
+428 ATEYAAP

-444 QLSERQELAAYDGD
+444 QLSEGREIAAYDGD
-458 GIDGIQGEEG
+458 DIDGIQGEEANQG
-468 AEGIAYVTEDRAS
+468 MSYVTEDRAY
-481 APGADP
+481 APGADF
-487 AADYLDEGQNTCG
+487 AADYLDVGQDTCG
-500 DREEASSLP
+500 DREEPSSPP

-523 ADGQTVE
+523 ADGQTAE

-538 WGEEAVCRAIC
+538 WGDEAVCRAIC

-582 ESAGG
+582 ETKRSM
-587 TPSGQ
+587 PSGQ

-598 SDMSWGS
+598 SDRNWGS

>member
-1 MKALRWFQTK
+1 MKGLRWFQTK
-11 VGLFQDPRMMF
+11 VGLFQDPRIMY

-54 SEGQV
+54 SERQA

-131 EQVNAAVCASYDE
+131 GQAKAAAGASHNE
-144 MTGRMPVERLGSVNG
+144 MAGCMPDERLQGVNG
-159 QACETGYTAP
+159 QACETGYVAS

-183 VGAMLDEKIQ
+183 VGAILDEKMQNIN
-193 SIDEP
+193 EP
-198 MPDTEPAASYG
+198 TPETEPAASYG
-209 GTAVDYPRNGMKTVA
+209 GTAVDYR
-224 VTDKKRLRV
+224 
-233 NGQTHQTEYAAPYG
+233 
-247 KADLHCV
+247 
-254 RHDEQVGAMLDE
+254 
-266 KVHGVDK
+266 
-273 PTPDTEPAAS
+273 
-283 YGGTAVDYPRN
+283 
-294 GMKTV
+294 
-299 AVTDKKRQRVHGQAQ
+299 
-314 QTGYAVP
+314 
-321 YGEADLHCVRHGE
+321 
-334 QVGVLLDEK
+334 
-343 MQSINELIPER
+343 
-354 EYAVSYSGAVMDYPR
+354 R

-458 GIDGIQGEEG
+458 DIDGIQGEEANQG
-468 AEGIAYVTEDRAS
+468 MSYVTEDRAY
-481 APGADP
+481 APGADF
-487 AADYLDEGQNTCG
+487 AADYPDEGRDICG
-500 DREEASSLP
+500 DREEPSSPP

-523 ADGQTVE
+523 ADGQTAE

-538 WGEEAVCRAIC
+538 WGDEAVCRAIC

-554 GASSVQYIHAVL
+554 GASSIQYIHAVL

-592 GGLRHI
+592 GGLCHI
-598 SDMSWGS
+598 SAMSWGS
-605 PDVSLGEGICP
+605 PDVSLGEGIRP

>member
-54 SEGQV
+54 SERQV

-131 EQVNAAVCASYDE
+131 EQANVAACASHNE
-144 MTGRMPVERLGSVNG
+144 MPGRMPAERLESVNG
-159 QACETGYTAP
+159 QACETGYVAP
-169 YGRAEWDCVQHDEQ
+169 YGRSELDCLQHGEQ
-183 VGAMLDEKIQ
+183 IGRVLDESIQ
-193 SIDEP
+193 NDNELVP
-198 MPDTEPAASYG
+198 ETERAASYG
-209 GTAVDYPRNGMKTVA
+209 GTAVDYRRNGMKTVA
-224 VTDKKRLRV
+224 VT
-233 NGQTHQTEYAAPYG
+233 N
-247 KADLHCV
+247 
-254 RHDEQVGAMLDE
+254 
-266 KVHGVDK
+266 
-273 PTPDTEPAAS
+273 
-283 YGGTAVDYPRN
+283 
-294 GMKTV
+294 
-299 AVTDKKRQRVHGQAQ
+299 
-314 QTGYAVP
+314 
-321 YGEADLHCVRHGE
+321 
-334 QVGVLLDEK
+334 
-343 MQSINELIPER
+343 
-354 EYAVSYSGAVMDYPR
+354 
-369 NGMKT
+369 
-374 VAVTDK
+374 K

-458 GIDGIQGEEG
+458 DIDGIQGEEANQG
-468 AEGIAYVTEDRAS
+468 MSYVTEDRAY
-481 APGADP
+481 APGADF
-487 AADYLDEGQNTCG
+487 AADYLHLNFFVAIYLPYFASLTRFFL
-500 DREEASSLP
+500 REMFAS
-509 GGKALLYYE
+509 
-518 ALFGK
+518 
-523 ADGQTVE
+523 T
-530 ALQGLARR
+530 
-538 WGEEAVCRAIC
+538 
-549 IALKK
+549 
-554 GASSVQYIHAVL
+554 
-566 VHSKGSP
+566 
-573 RHDTAPSPY
+573 T
-582 ESAGG
+582 
-587 TPSGQ
+587 
-592 GGLRHI
+592 
-598 SDMSWGS
+598 
-605 PDVSLGEGICP
+605 
-616 VYEALP
+616 

>member
-22 LLNQPHG
+22 LLSQPHG

-54 SEGQV
+54 SERQV

-131 EQVNAAVCASYDE
+131 EQANVAACASHNE
-144 MTGRMPVERLGSVNG
+144 MPGRMPAERLESVNG
-159 QACETGYTAP
+159 QACETGYVAS
-169 YGRAEWDCVQHDEQ
+169 YGRAELYCVRHDEQ

-193 SIDEP
+193 NINEP
-198 MPDTEPAASYG
+198 LPETEPAGLYS
-209 GTAVDYPRNGMKTVA
+209 GTAADYPQNGMKA
-224 VTDKKRLRV
+224 VDVPDKKRLRV

-247 KADLHCV
+247 RAELDCV
-254 RHDEQVGAMLDE
+254 QHDEQVGI
-266 KVHGVDK
+266 
-273 PTPDTEPAAS
+273 
-283 YGGTAVDYPRN
+283 
-294 GMKTV
+294 
-299 AVTDKKRQRVHGQAQ
+299 
-314 QTGYAVP
+314 
-321 YGEADLHCVRHGE
+321 
-334 QVGVLLDEK
+334 LLDEK
-343 MQSINELIPER
+343 MQSINE
-354 EYAVSYSGAVMDYPR
+354 
-369 NGMKT
+369 
-374 VAVTDK
+374 
-380 KRLRAHGQAQ
+380 
-390 QTGYTVPYGKAA
+390 
-402 LDFVQHNEQ
+402 
-411 VGAILDEKMQN
+411 
-422 INEPIP
+422 PIP
-428 ETEYAAS
+428 ATEYAAP

-444 QLSERQELAAYDGD
+444 QISERQELAAYEGD
-458 GIDGIQGEEG
+458 DIDGIQGEER
-468 AEGIAYVTEDRAS
+468 AEGIAYVTEDRAY
-481 APGADP
+481 APGADSV
-487 AADYLDEGQNTCG
+487 ADYLDEGQNPCG
-500 DREEASSLP
+500 DREEPSSPP

-523 ADGQTVE
+523 ADGQTAE

-538 WGEEAVCRAIC
+538 WGDEAVCRAIC

-554 GASSVQYIHAVL
+554 GESSVPYIHAVL

-582 ESAGG
+582 ETKRSM
-587 TPSGQ
+587 PSGR

-605 PDVSLGEGICP
+605 PDVSLGEGIRP
-616 VYEALP
+616 VYEALL

>member
-54 SEGQV
+54 SERQA

-131 EQVNAAVCASYDE
+131 EQANAAACASYNE
-144 MTGRMPVERLGSVNG
+144 MPGRMPAERLQSVNG
-159 QACETGYTAP
+159 QACETGYVAS
-169 YGRAEWDCVQHDEQ
+169 YGRAE
-183 VGAMLDEKIQ
+183 L
-193 SIDEP
+193 
-198 MPDTEPAASYG
+198 Y
-209 GTAVDYPRNGMKTVA
+209 
-224 VTDKKRLRV
+224 
-233 NGQTHQTEYAAPYG
+233 
-247 KADLHCV
+247 CV
-254 RHDEQVGAMLDE
+254 RHDEQVGTMLDE
-266 KVHGVDK
+266 KIQNINE
-273 PTPDTEPAAS
+273 PIPETEPAGLYS
-283 YGGTAVDYPRN
+283 GTA
-294 GMKTV
+294 
-299 AVTDKKRQRVHGQAQ
+299 A
-314 QTGYAVP
+314 
-321 YGEADLHCVRHGE
+321 
-334 QVGVLLDEK
+334 
-343 MQSINELIPER
+343 
-354 EYAVSYSGAVMDYPR
+354 DYPR

-444 QLSERQELAAYDGD
+444 QLSERQELAAYEGD
-458 GIDGIQGEEG
+458 DIDGIQGEETD
-468 AEGIAYVTEDRAS
+468 EGISYVAEDMVY
-481 APGADP
+481 APCAGS
-487 AADYLDEGQNTCG
+487 AADYLDVGQDTCG
-500 DREEASSLP
+500 DREEPSSPP
-509 GGKALLYYE
+509 GSKALLYYE

-523 ADGQTVE
+523 ADGQTAE

-538 WGEEAVCRAIC
+538 WGDEAVCRAIC

-554 GASSVQYIHAVL
+554 GESSVPYIRAVL
-566 VHSKGSP
+566 VHCKGNP

-582 ESAGG
+582 ERERSM
-587 TPSGQ
+587 PSGQ

-598 SDMSWGS
+598 SDRNWGS

>member
-11 VGLFQDPRMMF
+11 VGLFQDPRMMY
-22 LLNQPHG
+22 LLSQPHG

-54 SEGQV
+54 SEGQA
-59 MPTELLA
+59 MPMELLA
-66 RQLRRRKAFVER
+66 RHLRRRKAFVER

-94 GLIRIVPW
+94 GLMRIVPW

-114 RSDAR
+114 RCDAR

-131 EQVNAAVCASYDE
+131 GQAKAAAGASHNE
-144 MTGRMPVERLGSVNG
+144 MAGCMPDERLQGVNG
-159 QACETGYTAP
+159 QACETGYVAS

-183 VGAMLDEKIQ
+183 VVAILDEKMQNIN
-193 SIDEP
+193 EP
-198 MPDTEPAASYG
+198 TPETEPAASYG
-209 GTAVDYPRNGMKTVA
+209 GTAVDYRRNGMKTIA

-233 NGQTHQTEYAAPYG
+233 HGQAQQTGYAVPSG
-247 KADLHCV
+247 KADSHCV
-254 RHDEQVGAMLDE
+254 RHGEQVVAMLDE

-273 PTPDTEPAAS
+273 PTPETEPAAS
-283 YGGTAVDYPRN
+283 YGGTAVDYRRN
-294 GMKTV
+294 GMKTI
-299 AVTDKKRQRVHGQAQ
+299 AVTDKKRLRVHGQAQ

-321 YGEADLHCVRHGE
+321 SGKADSHCVRHGE

-343 MQSINELIPER
+343 MQSINE
-354 EYAVSYSGAVMDYPR
+354 
-369 NGMKT
+369 
-374 VAVTDK
+374 
-380 KRLRAHGQAQ
+380 
-390 QTGYTVPYGKAA
+390 
-402 LDFVQHNEQ
+402 
-411 VGAILDEKMQN
+411 
-422 INEPIP
+422 PIP
-428 ETEYAAS
+428 ATEYAAP

-444 QLSERQELAAYDGD
+444 QLSERQEFAAYEGD
-458 GIDGIQGEEG
+458 DIDGIQREE
-468 AEGIAYVTEDRAS
+468 ADEGISYVTKYV
-481 APGADP
+481 PGADS
-487 AADYLDEGQNTCG
+487 AAGYLNEGQNTCS
-500 DREEASSLP
+500 DREEPSSLP

-582 ESAGG
+582 ETERSML
-587 TPSGQ
+587 SG

-605 PDVSLGEGICP
+605 PDVSLGEGIRP

>member
-1 MKALRWFQTK
+1 MKGLRWFQTK
-11 VGLFQDPRMMF
+11 VGLFQDPRIMY

-54 SEGQV
+54 SEGQA

-131 EQVNAAVCASYDE
+131 GQAKAAAGASHNE
-144 MTGRMPVERLGSVNG
+144 MAGCMPDERLQGVNG
-159 QACETGYTAP
+159 QACETGYVAS

-183 VGAMLDEKIQ
+183 VGAILDEKMQNIN
-193 SIDEP
+193 EP
-198 MPDTEPAASYG
+198 TPETEPAASYG
-209 GTAVDYPRNGMKTVA
+209 GTAVDYR
-224 VTDKKRLRV
+224 
-233 NGQTHQTEYAAPYG
+233 
-247 KADLHCV
+247 
-254 RHDEQVGAMLDE
+254 
-266 KVHGVDK
+266 
-273 PTPDTEPAAS
+273 
-283 YGGTAVDYPRN
+283 
-294 GMKTV
+294 
-299 AVTDKKRQRVHGQAQ
+299 
-314 QTGYAVP
+314 
-321 YGEADLHCVRHGE
+321 
-334 QVGVLLDEK
+334 
-343 MQSINELIPER
+343 
-354 EYAVSYSGAVMDYPR
+354 R

-458 GIDGIQGEEG
+458 DIDGIQGEEANQG
-468 AEGIAYVTEDRAS
+468 MSYVTEDRAY
-481 APGADP
+481 APGADF
-487 AADYLDEGQNTCG
+487 AADYPDEGRDICG
-500 DREEASSLP
+500 DREEPSSPP

-523 ADGQTVE
+523 ADGQTAE

-538 WGEEAVCRAIC
+538 WGDEAVCRAIC

-554 GASSVQYIHAVL
+554 GASSIQYIHAVL

-592 GGLRHI
+592 GGLCHI
-598 SDMSWGS
+598 SAMSWGS
-605 PDVSLGEGICP
+605 PDVSLGEGIRP

>member
-1 MKALRWFQTK
+1 MKGLRWFQTK
-11 VGLFQDPRMMF
+11 VGLFQDPRMMY
-22 LLNQPHG
+22 LLSQPHG

-54 SEGQV
+54 SEGQA

-78 VLDVFEQIDL
+78 VLEVFEQIDL

-131 EQVNAAVCASYDE
+131 GQAKAAACASHNE
-144 MTGRMPVERLGSVNG
+144 MTGCMSDERLQGVNG
-159 QACETGYTAP
+159 QACETGYVAS
-169 YGRAEWDCVQHDEQ
+169 YGRAE
-183 VGAMLDEKIQ
+183 L
-193 SIDEP
+193 
-198 MPDTEPAASYG
+198 Y
-209 GTAVDYPRNGMKTVA
+209 
-224 VTDKKRLRV
+224 
-233 NGQTHQTEYAAPYG
+233 
-247 KADLHCV
+247 CV

-266 KVHGVDK
+266 KIQNINE
-273 PTPDTEPAAS
+273 PLPETEPAGLYS
-283 YGGTAVDYPRN
+283 GTAADYR
-294 GMKTV
+294 
-299 AVTDKKRQRVHGQAQ
+299 
-314 QTGYAVP
+314 
-321 YGEADLHCVRHGE
+321 
-334 QVGVLLDEK
+334 
-343 MQSINELIPER
+343 
-354 EYAVSYSGAVMDYPR
+354 R

-390 QTGYTVPYGKAA
+390 QTGYAVPSGKAD
-402 LDFVQHNEQ
+402 LHYVQHDEQ
-411 VGAILDEKMQN
+411 VGILLDEKMQS

-428 ETEYAAS
+428 EMEYAAS

-444 QLSERQELAAYDGD
+444 LLSERQELAAYDGD
-458 GIDGIQGEEG
+458 DIDGMQGEEA
-468 AEGIAYVTEDRAS
+468 AEGASYVTEDGTPMPYADS
-481 APGADP
+481 AAGR
-487 AADYLDEGQNTCG
+487 LDEKRDTCG
-500 DREEASSLP
+500 NREEPSSPP
-509 GGKALLYYE
+509 GSKALLYYE

-523 ADGQTVE
+523 ADGQTAE

-538 WGEEAVCRAIC
+538 WGDEAVCRAIC

-554 GASSVQYIHAVL
+554 GESSVPYIRAVL
-566 VHSKGSP
+566 VHCKGNP

-582 ESAGG
+582 ERERSM
-587 TPSGQ
+587 PSGQ

-598 SDMSWGS
+598 SDRNWGS

>member
-11 VGLFQDPRMMF
+11 VGLFQDPRVMY
-22 LLNQPHG
+22 LLSQPHG

-54 SEGQV
+54 SEGQA

-66 RQLRRRKAFVER
+66 RQLRRRKVFVER

-94 GLIRIVPW
+94 GLMRIVPW

-114 RSDAR
+114 RCDAR

-131 EQVNAAVCASYDE
+131 GQAKAAACASHNE
-144 MTGRMPVERLGSVNG
+144 MTGCMSDERLQGVNG
-159 QACETGYTAP
+159 QACKTGYTAP
-169 YGRAEWDCVQHDEQ
+169 YGRAELDFVQHDEQ
-183 VGAMLDEKIQ
+183 A
-193 SIDEP
+193 
-198 MPDTEPAASYG
+198 
-209 GTAVDYPRNGMKTVA
+209 
-224 VTDKKRLRV
+224 
-233 NGQTHQTEYAAPYG
+233 
-247 KADLHCV
+247 
-254 RHDEQVGAMLDE
+254 GAMLDE

-273 PTPDTEPAAS
+273 PTPETEPTAS
-283 YGGTAVDYPRN
+283 YGGAAVDYPRN
-294 GMKTV
+294 GMKTI
-299 AVTDKKRQRVHGQAQ
+299 AMTDKKRLRVNGQAQ

-321 YGEADLHCVRHGE
+321 SGKAKWGCVQHDERI
-334 QVGVLLDEK
+334 GVLLDEK
-343 MQSINELIPER
+343 AQNINELIPER
-354 EYAVSYSGAVMDYPR
+354 EYAASYGGAVMGFLKNSEKD
-369 NGMKT
+369 
-374 VAVTDK
+374 AV
-380 KRLRAHGQAQ
+380 G
-390 QTGYTVPYGKAA
+390 P
-402 LDFVQHNEQ
+402 
-411 VGAILDEKMQN
+411 DEKVQSVN
-422 INEPIP
+422 GQTHKVECAVAND
-428 ETEYAAS
+428 
-435 CGGADLTCT
+435 GADLTCT
-444 QLSERQELAAYDGD
+444 QLSERQEIAVYDRD
-458 GIDGIQGEEG
+458 DIDGIQGEEG
-468 AEGIAYVTEDRAS
+468 AEGIAYVTEDRAY
-481 APGADP
+481 APGADS
-487 AADYLDEGQNTCG
+487 AADYLNEGQNTCG

-582 ESAGG
+582 ETERAM
-587 TPSGQ
+587 PSGR

-598 SDMSWGS
+598 SAMSWGS
-605 PDVSLGEGICP
+605 PDVSLGEGIRP

>member
-11 VGLFQDPRMMF
+11 VGLFQDPRMMY
-22 LLNQPHG
+22 LLSQPHG

-54 SEGQV
+54 SEGQA

-94 GLIRIVPW
+94 GLMRIVPW
-102 DEIQSFSRDEKK
+102 NEIQSFSRDEKK

-131 EQVNAAVCASYDE
+131 EQAKAAACASHNE
-144 MTGRMPVERLGSVNG
+144 MIGRMPVERLGSING
-159 QACETGYTAP
+159 QACESGYTAP
-169 YGRAEWDCVQHDEQ
+169 CGKIELECVQHDEQ
-183 VGAMLDEKIQ
+183 VGAMPDEKMQ
-193 SIDEP
+193 SINELIP
-198 MPDTEPAASYG
+198 ETEPAASYG
-209 GTAVDYPRNGMKTVA
+209 GTAVDYPRNGMKAVD
-224 VTDKKRLRV
+224 VTDKKRLRIK
-233 NGQTHQTEYAAPYG
+233 GQAHQTGYTAPYG
-247 KADLHCV
+247 KAEWECV
-254 RHDEQVGAMLDE
+254 H
-266 KVHGVDK
+266 
-273 PTPDTEPAAS
+273 
-283 YGGTAVDYPRN
+283 Y
-294 GMKTV
+294 
-299 AVTDKKRQRVHGQAQ
+299 
-314 QTGYAVP
+314 
-321 YGEADLHCVRHGE
+321 GE
-334 QVGVLLDEK
+334 QVGVLLDAK
-343 MQSINELIPER
+343 VQGIDKPIPER
-354 EYAVSYSGAVMDYPR
+354 EYAASYSGAAMGCFRSREKD
-369 NGMKT
+369 T
-374 VAVTDK
+374 V
-380 KRLRAHGQAQ
+380 G
-390 QTGYTVPYGKAA
+390 
-402 LDFVQHNEQ
+402 
-411 VGAILDEKMQN
+411 LDEKVQSVN
-422 INEPIP
+422 GQTHKVECTVAND
-428 ETEYAAS
+428 
-435 CGGADLTCT
+435 GAGLTCT
-444 QLSERQELAAYDGD
+444 QLSERQELVVYDGD

-468 AEGIAYVTEDRAS
+468 AEGIAYVTEDRAY
-481 APGADP
+481 APGAGS
-487 AADYLDEGQNTCG
+487 AADRFDEGRDTCG
-500 DREEASSLP
+500 DREEPSSLP

-554 GASSVQYIHAVL
+554 GASSIQYIHAVL

-582 ESAGG
+582 ETERSM
-587 TPSGQ
+587 PSGQ
-592 GGLRHI
+592 GGLRHT

>member
-11 VGLFQDPRMMF
+11 VGLFQDPRMMY
-22 LLNQPHG
+22 LLSQPHG

-54 SEGQV
+54 SEGQA

-119 DRMRRYR
+119 NRMRRYR

-131 EQVNAAVCASYDE
+131 EQANTAACASHNE
-144 MTGRMPVERLGSVNG
+144 MTGRMPVERLQSVNG
-159 QACETGYTAP
+159 QACEPGYTTS
-169 YGRAEWDCVQHDEQ
+169 C
-183 VGAMLDEKIQ
+183 
-193 SIDEP
+193 
-198 MPDTEPAASYG
+198 
-209 GTAVDYPRNGMKTVA
+209 
-224 VTDKKRLRV
+224 
-233 NGQTHQTEYAAPYG
+233 G
-247 KADLHCV
+247 KAALDFV
-254 RHDEQVGAMLDE
+254 QHDEQVGAMLDE

-273 PTPDTEPAAS
+273 PTPETEPAAS
-283 YGGTAVDYPRN
+283 YGGTAVDYPRD
-294 GMKTV
+294 GMKTI
-299 AVTDKKRQRVHGQAQ
+299 AVTDKKRLRVHGQAQ

-321 YGEADLHCVRHGE
+321 SGKAEWECVHYGE
-334 QVGVLLDEK
+334 QVGVLLDAK
-343 MQSINELIPER
+343 VQGVDKPIPER
-354 EYAVSYSGAVMDYPR
+354 EYAASYGEAVMGCPR
-369 NGMKT
+369 NS
-374 VAVTDK
+374 
-380 KRLRAHGQAQ
+380 
-390 QTGYTVPYGKAA
+390 GKDAA
-402 LDFVQHNEQ
+402 
-411 VGAILDEKMQN
+411 GPDEKVQSV
-422 INEPIP
+422 NEPTYKV
-428 ETEYAAS
+428 ECAVAND
-435 CGGADLTCT
+435 GADLTCT
-444 QLSERQELAAYDGD
+444 QISERQELAAYEGD
-458 GIDGIQGEEG
+458 DIDGIQGEER
-468 AEGIAYVTEDRAS
+468 AEGIAYVTEDRAY
-481 APGADP
+481 APCAGS
-487 AADYLDEGQNTCG
+487 AADYLDVGQDTCG
-500 DREEASSLP
+500 DREEPSSPP

-523 ADGQTVE
+523 ADGQTAE

-538 WGEEAVCRAIC
+538 WGDEAVCRAIC

-554 GASSVQYIHAVL
+554 GESSVPYIRAVL
-566 VHSKGSP
+566 IHCKGNP

-582 ESAGG
+582 ENERSM
-587 TPSGQ
+587 PSGQ

-598 SDMSWGS
+598 SDRNWGS

>member
-1 MKALRWFQTK
+1 MKGLRWFQTK
-11 VGLFQDPRMMF
+11 VGLFQDPRMMY
-22 LLNQPHG
+22 LLSQPHG

-45 INDDGYIYV
+45 LNDDGYIYV

-88 ISRDET
+88 ISRDVT

-131 EQVNAAVCASYDE
+131 EQASVAACASHNE
-144 MTGRMPVERLGSVNG
+144 MPGRMPAERLESVNG
-159 QACETGYTAP
+159 QACETGYVAS
-169 YGRAEWDCVQHDEQ
+169 YGRAE
-183 VGAMLDEKIQ
+183 L
-193 SIDEP
+193 
-198 MPDTEPAASYG
+198 Y
-209 GTAVDYPRNGMKTVA
+209 
-224 VTDKKRLRV
+224 
-233 NGQTHQTEYAAPYG
+233 
-247 KADLHCV
+247 CV

-266 KVHGVDK
+266 KIQNINE
-273 PTPDTEPAAS
+273 PIPETEPAGLYS
-283 YGGTAVDYPRN
+283 GTAADYPRN

-299 AVTDKKRQRVHGQAQ
+299 AVTNKKRLHVHGQTQ
-314 QTGYAVP
+314 QTEYAAP
-321 YGEADLHCVRHGE
+321 CGETAISYAQNNGKT
-334 QVGVLLDEK
+334 GTMLDEK
-343 MQSINELIPER
+343 
-354 EYAVSYSGAVMDYPR
+354 
-369 NGMKT
+369 K
-374 VAVTDK
+374 
-380 KRLRAHGQAQ
+380 
-390 QTGYTVPYGKAA
+390 
-402 LDFVQHNEQ
+402 
-411 VGAILDEKMQN
+411 QN
-422 INEPIP
+422 INKPIL
-428 ETEYAAS
+428 ETESAAS
-435 CGGADLTCT
+435 CGGAAMEWLWNSEKDPAGPDEKVQRINEQTPRTEYAAPSGRTVLTCP
-444 QLSERQELAAYDGD
+444 QPSERREIAAYDGD
-458 GIDGIQGEEG
+458 DIDGMQGEEG
-468 AEGIAYVTEDRAS
+468 EEGISYVTEDMAYAS
-481 APGADP
+481 WAGSDSGCF
-487 AADYLDEGQNTCG
+487 DVGQDTCG
-500 DREEASSLP
+500 DREEPSSPP
-509 GGKALLYYE
+509 GSKALLYYE

-538 WGEEAVCRAIC
+538 WGDEAVCRAVC

-554 GASSVQYIHAVL
+554 GASSVPYIRAVL
-566 VHSKGSP
+566 VHCKGNP

-582 ESAGG
+582 ERERSM
-587 TPSGQ
+587 PSGQ

-598 SDMSWGS
+598 SDRNWGS

>member
-1 MKALRWFQTK
+1 MSLTTIESCEGRGADMKGLRWFQTK
-11 VGLFQDPRMMF
+11 VGLFQDPRMMY
-22 LLNQPHG
+22 LLSQPHG

-54 SEGQV
+54 SERQA

-94 GLIRIVPW
+94 GLMRIVPW

-131 EQVNAAVCASYDE
+131 GQAKAAACASHNE
-144 MTGRMPVERLGSVNG
+144 MTGCMSDERLQGVNG
-159 QACETGYTAP
+159 QACETGYVAS
-169 YGRAEWDCVQHDEQ
+169 YGRAELDCVQHDEQ
-183 VGAMLDEKIQ
+183 VGI
-193 SIDEP
+193 
-198 MPDTEPAASYG
+198 
-209 GTAVDYPRNGMKTVA
+209 
-224 VTDKKRLRV
+224 
-233 NGQTHQTEYAAPYG
+233 
-247 KADLHCV
+247 
-254 RHDEQVGAMLDE
+254 
-266 KVHGVDK
+266 
-273 PTPDTEPAAS
+273 
-283 YGGTAVDYPRN
+283 
-294 GMKTV
+294 
-299 AVTDKKRQRVHGQAQ
+299 
-314 QTGYAVP
+314 
-321 YGEADLHCVRHGE
+321 
-334 QVGVLLDEK
+334 LLDEK

-354 EYAVSYSGAVMDYPR
+354 EYAASYGGAIMGCPR
-369 NGMKT
+369 NREKDAAGPDEKVQSVNGQTHKVECT
-374 VAVTDK
+374 VA
-380 KRLRAHGQAQ
+380 
-390 QTGYTVPYGKAA
+390 
-402 LDFVQHNEQ
+402 N
-411 VGAILDEKMQN
+411 
-422 INEPIP
+422 
-428 ETEYAAS
+428 
-435 CGGADLTCT
+435 GGADLNCT
-444 QLSERQELAAYDGD
+444 QISERQEIAAYDRD
-458 GIDGIQGEEG
+458 GMNGIQGEER
-468 AEGIAYVTEDRAS
+468 AEGIAYVTEDRAY
-481 APGADP
+481 APGADS

-582 ESAGG
+582 ETKGLCLPGAGSA
-587 TPSGQ
+587 
-592 GGLRHI
+592 I
-598 SDMSWGS
+598 S
-605 PDVSLGEGICP
+605 VT
-616 VYEALP
+616 

>member
-11 VGLFQDPRMMF
+11 VGLFQDPRMMY
-22 LLNQPHG
+22 LLSQPHG

-54 SEGQV
+54 SEGQA

-131 EQVNAAVCASYDE
+131 EQANAAACASYNE
-144 MTGRMPVERLGSVNG
+144 MPGRMPAERLQSVNG
-159 QACETGYTAP
+159 QACETGYVAS
-169 YGRAEWDCVQHDEQ
+169 YGRAELYCVRHDEQ

-193 SIDEP
+193 NINEPIPETEPAGLYSGTAADYRRNGMKTVAVTDKKRLGIKGQTHQTGYTAPYGKAKWDCVQHGEQVGILLDEKMQSINELIP
-198 MPDTEPAASYG
+198 ETEPAASYG

-233 NGQTHQTEYAAPYG
+233 
-247 KADLHCV
+247 
-254 RHDEQVGAMLDE
+254 
-266 KVHGVDK
+266 
-273 PTPDTEPAAS
+273 
-283 YGGTAVDYPRN
+283 
-294 GMKTV
+294 
-299 AVTDKKRQRVHGQAQ
+299 HGQAQ
-314 QTGYAVP
+314 QTGDAVP
-321 YGEADLHCVRHGE
+321 SGKAEWECVHYGE
-334 QVGVLLDEK
+334 QVGVLLDAK
-343 MQSINELIPER
+343 VQGVDKPIPER
-354 EYAVSYSGAVMDYPR
+354 EYAAAYGEAVMGCPR
-369 NGMKT
+369 NS
-374 VAVTDK
+374 
-380 KRLRAHGQAQ
+380 
-390 QTGYTVPYGKAA
+390 GKDAA
-402 LDFVQHNEQ
+402 
-411 VGAILDEKMQN
+411 GPDEKVQSV
-422 INEPIP
+422 NEPTYKV
-428 ETEYAAS
+428 ECAVAND
-435 CGGADLTCT
+435 GADLTCT
-444 QLSERQELAAYDGD
+444 QISERQELAAYEGD
-458 GIDGIQGEEG
+458 DIDGIQGEER
-468 AEGIAYVTEDRAS
+468 AEGIAYVTEDRAY
-481 APGADP
+481 APGADSV
-487 AADYLDEGQNTCG
+487 ADYLDEGQNPCS
-500 DREEASSLP
+500 DREEPSSPP

-523 ADGQTVE
+523 ADGQTAE

-538 WGEEAVCRAIC
+538 WGDEAVCRAIC

-554 GASSVQYIHAVL
+554 GESSVPYIRAVL
-566 VHSKGSP
+566 VHCKGNP

-582 ESAGG
+582 ERERSM
-587 TPSGQ
+587 PSGQ

-598 SDMSWGS
+598 SAMSWGS

>member
-11 VGLFQDPRMMF
+11 VGLFQDPRMMY
-22 LLNQPHG
+22 LLSQPHG

-54 SEGQV
+54 SEGQA

-94 GLIRIVPW
+94 GLMRIVPW

-131 EQVNAAVCASYDE
+131 GQAKAAAGASHNE
-144 MTGRMPVERLGSVNG
+144 MAGCMPDERLQGVNG
-159 QACETGYTAP
+159 QACETGYVAS
-169 YGRAEWDCVQHDEQ
+169 YGRAE
-183 VGAMLDEKIQ
+183 L
-193 SIDEP
+193 
-198 MPDTEPAASYG
+198 Y
-209 GTAVDYPRNGMKTVA
+209 
-224 VTDKKRLRV
+224 
-233 NGQTHQTEYAAPYG
+233 
-247 KADLHCV
+247 CV

-266 KVHGVDK
+266 K
-273 PTPDTEPAAS
+273 
-283 YGGTAVDYPRN
+283 
-294 GMKTV
+294 
-299 AVTDKKRQRVHGQAQ
+299 
-314 QTGYAVP
+314 
-321 YGEADLHCVRHGE
+321 
-334 QVGVLLDEK
+334 
-343 MQSINELIPER
+343 I
-354 EYAVSYSGAVMDYPR
+354 
-369 NGMKT
+369 
-374 VAVTDK
+374 
-380 KRLRAHGQAQ
+380 
-390 QTGYTVPYGKAA
+390 
-402 LDFVQHNEQ
+402 
-411 VGAILDEKMQN
+411 QN

-428 ETEYAAS
+428 ETEPAGLYGGTVADYPQNGMKASAVTNKRTQHVNEQTHQTGYAAPYGEAELDCVRYGEQIGVIVHEKSHGVDEPLPETEYVASCDGIVMDFPQHNEKDASGADEKLQIANGQIHKMEYAAS
-435 CGGADLTCT
+435 SGRAVLTCP
-444 QLSERQELAAYDGD
+444 QISNVRKIAAHDENDIGS
-458 GIDGIQGEEG
+458 IQGEEATG
-468 AEGIAYVTEDRAS
+468 GMLYVTEDGTPMPYANS
-481 APGADP
+481 AAGR
-487 AADYLDEGQNTCG
+487 LDEKRDTCS
-500 DREEASSLP
+500 DREEPSSPP

-523 ADGQTVE
+523 ADGQTAE

-538 WGEEAVCRAIC
+538 WGDEAVCRAIC

-554 GASSVQYIHAVL
+554 GESSVPYIRAVL
-566 VHSKGSP
+566 VHCKGNP

-582 ESAGG
+582 ERERSM
-587 TPSGQ
+587 PSGQ

-598 SDMSWGS
+598 SDRNWGS

-616 VYEALP
+616 VYEALL